1 MEKNEIIKMPKRK
14 KSYVRN
20 CKCTFTQTKCGE
32 KTERRSEKKKKKEKK
47 NTNKWKRAK
56 HIWYALWTLDKR
68 EDKSQN
74 SLNN

>member
-14 KSYVRN
+14 KSYGRN
-20 CKCTFTQTKCGE
+20 CKCTFTQTKC
-32 KTERRSEKKKKKEKK
+32 RKKQKKEVRRRRKREK

-56 HIWYALWTLDKR
+56 HIMYALCTLDKR

-74 SLNN
+74 NLNN